1 MIIRRSI
8 FNPNTFFMRKIFTL
22 FILIFLSAATFA
34 FSSNQGL
41 LTISGRTQSM
51 KVIIDNR
58 QVNDRQRDEIRM
70 DLRAGY
76 HSIKIYKQSNR
87 GYGNDRRQA
96 NSRQLIYSGN
106 LFVKAGFHVDITIN
120 RFGKAFIDE
129 RRMTAAYNDDDWD
142 DNDSQLAQQP
152 MTSSNFNSLKQTI
165 ANTSFET
172 GKLATAKQA
181 MGQNYFTA
189 AQVKELLGLM
199 NFESTRLE
207 LAKYAYN
214 YCVDTNNY
222 FTVNDAFN
230 LNSSKEELASFV
242 QQQM

>member
-1 MIIRRSI
+1 
-8 FNPNTFFMRKIFTL
+8 MRKIFTL
-22 FILIFLSAATFA
+22 FLLSFLCTTTFG

-51 KVIIDNR
+51 RVMIDNR
-58 QVNDRQRDEIRM
+58 QVTDRQFDGIKM

-76 HSIKIYKQSNR
+76 HSVKIYKQGRNN
-87 GYGNDRRQA
+87 YGNDRRQQ

-106 LFVKAGFHVDITIN
+106 VFVKAGFHVDITIN

-129 RRMTAAYNDDDWD
+129 RRMTAAYNDDDWND
-142 DNDSQLAQQP
+142 DDSQLSQQP
-152 MTSSNFNSLKQTI
+152 MTNINFTALKLTI
-165 ANTSFET
+165 ENTSFES

-214 YCVDTNNY
+214 YCIDTNNY

-230 LNSSKEELASFV
+230 LNSSKEELATFV